1 MEPLRRRHR
10 IGLKPA
16 ILACLAGL
24 SLVGCAPT
32 LMPPG
37 PAVTQPVFAPDSLT
51 MADGA
56 RLPLYVWHGQ
66 GEPKAVIVALHGF
79 NDYGTFIK
87 AAGAYWAER
96 GIATFAYDQRG
107 FGDAPNRGLW
117 AGSMA
122 MSEDLTTA
130 ARLIGARHPGV
141 PLFVLGDSMGGA
153 VTLTAMTGI
162 DPPRTDGVILVAP
175 AVWGRSTMP
184 FYQRWALWV
193 SAHTVPSMTLS
204 GRGLNITPSDNIEML
219 RALGR
224 DPKVIKE
231 TRIDTI
237 WGLTNLMDEALDV
250 AAQFDAPALIL
261 YGSHDEIIPEK
272 PMRAMLDRR
281 PAAARDRQTVIWYDD
296 AYHML
301 LRDLAAERAWKDVL
315 AWIDRRRAALP
326 SETHEVRSA
335 PTRR

>member
-10 IGLKPA
+10 IGLNAA

-24 SLVGCAPT
+24 SLMGCTPT

-37 PAVTQPVFAPDSLT
+37 PAVTQPAFAPESLT
-51 MADGA
+51 MPDGA
-56 RLPLYVWHGQ
+56 RLPLHVWSSQ
-66 GEPKAVIVALHGF
+66 GAPKAVIVALHGF

-87 AAGAYWAER
+87 AAGAYWSER
-96 GIATFAYDQRG
+96 GITTYAYDQRG

-117 AGSMA
+117 AGSLAMA
-122 MSEDLTTA
+122 EDLASA

-153 VTLTAMTGI
+153 VALTAMTG
-162 DPPRTDGVILVAP
+162 PNRPRAEGVILVAP

-193 SAHTVPSMTLS
+193 SAHTVPSMTVT
-204 GRGLNITPSDNIEML
+204 GRGLKITPSDNIEML

-250 AAQFDAPALIL
+250 SAHFDATALIL
-261 YGSHDEIIPEK
+261 YGARDEIIPEK

-281 PAAARDRQTVIWYDD
+281 PPAAKDRQTVIWYDD

-301 LRDLAAERAWKDVL
+301 LRDLAAERAWNDILV
-315 AWIDRRRAALP
+315 WIDARRAALP
-326 SETHEVRSA
+326 SQTHEVRSA